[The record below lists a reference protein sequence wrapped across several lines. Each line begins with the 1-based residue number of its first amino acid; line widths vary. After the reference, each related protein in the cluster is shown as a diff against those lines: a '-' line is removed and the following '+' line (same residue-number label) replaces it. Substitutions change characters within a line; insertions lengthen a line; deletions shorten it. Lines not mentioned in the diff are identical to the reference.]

1 MLVYEQATLQIVAAN
16 YVLAESYGY
25 TKQELLSMRITD
37 LVPAEDVELLTT
49 FFLTAAHTGPWIGVS
64 DGFADRTRRHQHK
77 DGTVIDVE
85 VAGDSLTVAGVSCRV
100 WAVTDVTERNRA
112 EAERMAMAEQLA
124 VELMGQN
131 ERLRAVDELKD
142 QFVSVVSH
150 ELRTPL
156 TAIRGYLEIVL
167 GGEPGPLTPEQQRC
181 LEIVD
186 ASCKQLLRV
195 VSDLLLI
202 GKSEAG
208 QLALEIAEVDL
219 RALLAEC
226 VVAAKPSADAKLIE
240 LRLADESAIEP
251 IAGDYGRLS
260 QAVANIISN
269 AIKFTEVGHV
279 DVRLLA
285 EPERAVVEIA
295 DTGVG
300 VPATEVDHL
309 FVPFF
314 RASTATREAIPGAGL
329 GLSIAKE
336 IIDAHGG
343 RISLETQEGS
353 GTSIRVELPMAVAG

>member
-1 MLVYEQATLQIVAAN
+1 
-16 YVLAESYGY
+16 
-25 TKQELLSMRITD
+25 
-37 LVPAEDVELLTT
+37 
-49 FFLTAAHTGPWIGVS
+49 
-64 DGFADRTRRHQHK
+64 
-77 DGTVIDVE
+77 
-85 VAGDSLTVAGVSCRV
+85 
-100 WAVTDVTERNRA
+100 
-112 EAERMAMAEQLA
+112 
-124 VELMGQN
+124 
-131 ERLRAVDELKD
+131 
-142 QFVSVVSH
+142 VVSH